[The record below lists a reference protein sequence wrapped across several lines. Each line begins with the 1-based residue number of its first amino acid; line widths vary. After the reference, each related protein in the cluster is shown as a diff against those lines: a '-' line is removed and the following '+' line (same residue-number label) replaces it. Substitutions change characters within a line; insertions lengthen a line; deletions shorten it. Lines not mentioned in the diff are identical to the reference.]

1 LTHGSNQ
8 PKGSQ
13 AIKRDS
19 KKRIKKKRI
28 EKRISEHRQG
38 RGIYNTSFLN
48 RFIVIAPRRMPFL
61 WTCRMYYYEYDQ
73 KELSRRPAPHRC
85 AHK

>member
-1 LTHGSNQ
+1 MLMQDFIISNRGRTIDELTHGSNQ

-48 RFIVIAPRRMPFL
+48 
-61 WTCRMYYYEYDQ
+61 
-73 KELSRRPAPHRC
+73 
-85 AHK
+85 